1 MPLVRSLVCKKQ
13 KNKVIKKLSHI
24 FGHFNRK
31 DECVKQTNSIETAYT
46 TRVDYASRS
55 ENQ

>member
-1 MPLVRSLVCKKQ
+1 
-13 KNKVIKKLSHI
+13 VIKKLSHI